1 MTGAGGSVATAA
13 AMFVHLSCT
22 ATEAL
27 HACAMR
33 QSPARSVFSSTCR
46 CALHTRS
53 VGRVAGALGPL
64 LGLLTPV
71 LLLLLAPG
79 EPGVVRAGL
88 PAAAAALRMEPLV
101 EPAGALATKQV
112 VAAPASLR

>member
-1 MTGAGGSVATAA
+1 MTGAGGSVTTAA

-22 ATEAL
+22 ATVVL

-33 QSPARSVFSSTCR
+33 QSPARSLFSSTCR

-53 VGRVAGALGPL
+53 VGRGAGALGPL
-64 LGLLTPV
+64 LGLLTPA
-71 LLLLLAPG
+71 LLLLAPG
-79 EPGVVRAGL
+79 EPGVGRAGL
-88 PAAAAALRMEPLV
+88 PAAAVALRMESLV